1 MAAPDGDIGLQLVLD
16 QPGGHDDGPIADDD
30 PWAKFTLPFPVGTIE
45 DLEQRCYFNEE
56 GLPEWL
62 WSRAHAF
69 LHISSEGW
77 RYLHLN
83 QAKIKQHFVNCQI
96 DVGEF
101 RYRPKEGSEH
111 ICKWKDHTFMS
122 RRLLAMLLFICQIK
136 PLSQQTKNISMKLLF
151 DLVSRAHQFMCQHR
165 FGGNE
170 CKLAGMVISKHTGA
184 VITETLSF
192 SQQSFCSGWD
202 KLLSHSPGAQRL
214 WTNLRKRESGVG
226 FAFPQH
232 WGRLPSKTC
241 FCFLHSHVPIQP

>member
-1 MAAPDGDIGLQLVLD
+1 MQPSLAEKVPRFDSKIMPVPFWQFHLSCTILGAALMAAPDGDIGLQLVLD

-122 RRLLAMLLFICQIK
+122 RGLLAMLLFIQA
-136 PLSQQTKNISMKLLF
+136 SVT
-151 DLVSRAHQFMCQHR
+151 
-165 FGGNE
+165 
-170 CKLAGMVISKHTGA
+170 T
-184 VITETLSF
+184 
-192 SQQSFCSGWD
+192 D
-202 KLLSHSPGAQRL
+202 KEH
-214 WTNLRKRESGVG
+214 
-226 FAFPQH
+226 
-232 WGRLPSKTC
+232 
-241 FCFLHSHVPIQP
+241 